1 VSKRANVEIPPCG
14 CEAPGANAAATCYCG
29 VDDLLRVIRRRY
41 SLAAMNAI
49 HSRGT
54 ARYNDIAAALPGVS
68 SSTLSETL
76 AALERAELVR
86 RVDLTRESPHVEY
99 SLTKSGEKLLNRLRR
114 LLDDVNRTG
123 HFG

>member
-54 ARYNDIAAALPGVS
+54 ARYHDIAAALTGVS
-68 SSTLSETL
+68 IPSLRRDRNCSTDCADSSTTSTEPGTSADRSDL
-76 AALERAELVR
+76 AVPRSNGVASRVAQRA
-86 RVDLTRESPHVEY
+86 
-99 SLTKSGEKLLNRLRR
+99 
-114 LLDDVNRTG
+114 
-123 HFG
+123 